1 MFIPSSENTLEH
13 FIPNN
18 EEGQLEAVV
27 DGNKVLIT
35 ESTIIRDLQ
44 LEDAEGVDCLPNAV
58 IFEQLTLMRK
68 QKSRKTKRKVTE
80 RAATTATSL
89 DAEQDSVTSLRPNP
103 KQHLMSQAPK
113 GLIQVVVL
121 GAKKLLLK
129 LGLKEYPKI
138 SNDPMLAGVN
148 TSQSGEDSL
157 KLTELIELCTKLQQR
172 VFDFEITKTT
182 QALEIESLKRI
193 VKKLE
198 MRKRSRTP
206 GLKRLYKV
214 GLSTRL
220 KSSEDKGFDG
230 DEVIVEDAEMLVDV
244 ADDLRGKEVFVSQE
258 FPLKKV
264 SIVDEVNAVSTATT
278 RTAT

>member
-1 MFIPSSENTLEH
+1 
-13 FIPNN
+13 
-18 EEGQLEAVV
+18 
-27 DGNKVLIT
+27 
-35 ESTIIRDLQ
+35 
-44 LEDAEGVDCLPNAV
+44 
-58 IFEQLTLMRK
+58 
-68 QKSRKTKRKVTE
+68 
-80 RAATTATSL
+80 
-89 DAEQDSVTSLRPNP
+89 
-103 KQHLMSQAPK
+103 
-113 GLIQVVVL
+113 
-121 GAKKLLLK
+121 
-129 LGLKEYPKI
+129 
-138 SNDPMLAGVN
+138 
-148 TSQSGEDSL
+148 L